1 MTSHSSI
8 ESRARQLANS
18 MNRDQLLDRALQARK
33 EKKISLAYLYF
44 RAVRVFDED
53 RSLMASIAGADY
65 MGNAVYDL
73 RPRRLPS
80 DGLGIER

>member
-8 ESRARQLANS
+8 ESRARFLANK
-18 MNRDQLLDRALQARK
+18 MTRDQLLDRALQARK
-33 EKKISLAYLYF
+33 EKKNIAYLYF
-44 RAVRVFDED
+44 RAVKIYDED
-53 RSLMASIAGADY
+53 RSLMASIAGTSY